1 MTVRSSLMMRCRAV
15 GKGGTY
21 TCDLLTSK
29 WFHEFQRRT
38 SISYIKF
45 QLLNTLFLSAN
56 PITHVRKGG
65 TDEQSAMRNAAA
77 CASEGCTTMTQRV
90 WPHTHT
96 HTHRHTQT
104 HRHKIGRPSVQSRG
118 ASSRGD
124 SCCGSAIVCRQ
135 PSLVC
140 RPIMPF
146 GAGRLYTRRRL

>member
-96 HTHRHTQT
+96 HTHTDT
-104 HRHKIGRPSVQSRG
+104 HRHTDIKLGGLV
-118 ASSRGD
+118 SSREAQAVEGTRVAAALLYVD
-124 SCCGSAIVCRQ
+124 SPHSVG
-135 PSLVC
+135 L
-140 RPIMPF
+140 
-146 GAGRLYTRRRL
+146 